1 MTDCGSDGQYRDPGT
16 DRLRRRVILALLHAS
31 RDRSALQL
39 TSHTE
44 TETGRAL
51 AEWFTMFLDVV
62 RSVAV
67 DLPAPQRTVIDR
79 LYLVERTDMQQAQYG
94 YEQAA
99 RDLHVSVREIA
110 RLRRAALDAIGV
122 RLWPLGLRDLSDGD

>member
-1 MTDCGSDGQYRDPGT
+1 MTDRDTAGQYRDPGT

-31 RDRSALQL
+31 RDRSAFQI

-44 TETGRAL
+44 TDIGRAL
-51 AEWFTMFLDVV
+51 AEWFAMFLDVV
-62 RSVAV
+62 RSVAC
-67 DLPAPQRTVIDR
+67 DLPAPQRAVIDR
-79 LYLVERTDMQQAQYG
+79 LYLVERTDMQQARYG

-110 RLRRAALDAIGV
+110 RLRRAALDAIGA
-122 RLWPLGLRDLSDGD
+122 RLWPLGLRELPDGP